1 MQGSKKYQE
10 KMFTNFQL
18 SDRIP
23 KKNFYRILNEELD
36 FSFLRKLTKCFYGQS
51 GQKSID
57 PIKFLC

>member
-23 KKNFYRILNEELD
+23 KKNFYRILNEKQK
-36 FSFLRKLTKCFYGQS
+36 RKNTVVPPLYVKAAQ
-51 GQKSID
+51 
-57 PIKFLC
+57 